1 MKPII
6 VVTNNPMSKA
16 ELEKKCKVE
25 FVDGPN
31 TEVFEKTR
39 DYIHSGHRLLT
50 HPIMSS
56 VKPNQTP
63 YRTVVITE
71 KPSEGVDLQSLQY
84 IEEAIHTTEKFLR
97 NFGIPV
103 WTEKILNDFQLIDYD
118 LIYHAIL

>member
-16 ELEKKCKVE
+16 ELENKFNVE
-25 FVDGPN
+25 FVDGST
-31 TEVFEKTR
+31 TEVFKKTR
-39 DYIHSGHRLLT
+39 DYIHSGHKLLT

-56 VKPNQTP
+56 IKPNQTP
-63 YRTVVITE
+63 YRTVVITGE
-71 KPSEGVDLQSLQY
+71 TFKEVDLQSLQY

>member
-1 MKPII
+1 MKSII

-16 ELEKKCKVE
+16 ELEGKFSVE
-25 FVDGPN
+25 FVDGST
-31 TEVFEKTR
+31 TEVFNKVR

-63 YRTVVITE
+63 YRTVVITG
-71 KPSEGVDLQSLQY
+71 KPSAGVDLQSLQY

-97 NFGIPV
+97 NYGVPV
-103 WTEKILNDFQLIDYD
+103 WTEKILDDFQLIDYD
-118 LIYHAIL
+118 LVHHAIS

>member
-16 ELEKKCKVE
+16 ELEEKCNVE
-25 FVDGPN
+25 FVDGST
-31 TEVFEKTR
+31 TEVFNKIR

-97 NFGIPV
+97 NYGTPE
-103 WTEKILNDFQLIDYD
+103 WTEKILDDFQLIDYD
-118 LIYHAIL
+118 LVHHAIS